1 MKTIEEIELQIKDL
15 LKEVESLKK
24 QEPKFEVGKW
34 YKNKF
39 GEVVNY
45 QTNNPY
51 GVNSMGQWYCNNDW
65 EFKESSGYIPA
76 TPQEVETALIAEA
89 KKRGF
94 KEGVK
99 IDKRK
104 LSSYRDGAFKEFEV
118 AILGGSNFVYRPYED
133 ALVLEKNSSD
143 LKRNYVYQQGVWA
156 TIIDDKI
163 EIGGYEVK
171 ICQTQDPQYNGSG
184 KCSYIPTVKYT
195 SIDGNTFSK
204 TFWESAKYVSEHNK
218 AKIMVGCSKQFDVSL
233 ETINK
238 ILAKL

>member
-1 MKTIEEIELQIKDL
+1 MKKIEEIESQIKDL

-24 QEPKFEVGKW
+24 QEPNFEVGKW
-34 YKNKF
+34 YKSGKTLF
-39 GEVVNY
+39 NY
-45 QTNNPY
+45 QLDY
-51 GVNSMGQWYCNNDW
+51 GVYGFDDEGEW
-65 EFKESSGYIPA
+65 ETCDSWIWETWFDGTRLA

-89 KKRGF
+89 KRRGF
-94 KEGVK
+94 KEGVMVNRTDEILTLFGSCRGDNK
-99 IDKRK
+99 VVLCNNKFYYHKEEDS
-104 LSSYRDGAFKEFEV
+104 LTVDGRVIYIKGQWAEIIKE
-118 AILGGSNFVYRPYED
+118 
-133 ALVLEKNSSD
+133 
-143 LKRNYVYQQGVWA
+143 
-156 TIIDDKI
+156 DKI
-163 EIGGYEVK
+163 MIGGYEVK

-238 ILAKL
+238 ILSKL